1 MNTKI
6 FLGNPNSLTLHIR
19 ISKKCNADC
28 SYCSS
33 FEKDA
38 SDLMDIKDLKK
49 SLYFLK
55 EKIIELGIGGQR
67 EHLTVQ
73 YIGGELLTIPTS
85 YLKEF
90 SEIVKLELSPL
101 FKDFR
106 HGGQS
111 NLIGSP
117 KKINSLY
124 EILDENIGTSFDL
137 HTTQR
142 TVNKDQKKYKTIFMK
157 NVSHVKKYFGKN
169 ISGIIVLD
177 KKMYPH
183 IHQEIEIHNNSKR
196 HLTIRPVFNGG
207 SPIESLT
214 IDEIETAFLEAYK
227 NWIMKQK
234 IIIEP
239 FYSYLNKRIY
249 THKNLDISHISGCPS
264 QHNCATSS
272 INLEPNGDLYICQD
286 MADSKNM
293 VMGNAI
299 NEVFDYETWNKIK
312 ARTNK
317 LSTDCL
323 SCDYFKECQGGC
335 MLEAIQQKNDLYGK
349 TNYCQ
354 IWKKL
359 FKLIDES
366 IKEHGT
372 EQIENWLNKISKY

>member
-1 MNTKI
+1 MI
-6 FLGNPNSLTLHIR
+6 EQVFLGNPNSLTLHIR

-33 FEKDA
+33 FEKNA
-38 SDLMDIKDLKK
+38 SDLMDIKDLEK
-49 SLYFLK
+49 SLFFLK
-55 EKIIELGIGGQR
+55 SKILELGIGGDR

-90 SEIVKLELSPL
+90 SELVKKELSPI

-124 EILDENIGTSFDL
+124 EILDDNIGTSFDL

-142 TVNKDQKKYKTIFMK
+142 TVNKDPNKYKTIFMK

-177 KKMYPH
+177 KKMYPY
-183 IHQEIEIHNNSKR
+183 IQEEIQIHNSSKR

-214 IDEIETAFLEAYK
+214 LDEIELAFLESYD
-227 NWIMKQK
+227 NWIMKQQVV
-234 IIIEP
+234 IEP
-239 FYSYLNKRIY
+239 FYSYLNKRIH
-249 THKNLDISHISGCPS
+249 THKSLDISHISGCPS

-286 MADSKNM
+286 MADSKNLII
-293 VMGNAI
+293 GNAI
-299 NEVFDYETWNKIK
+299 KSHFDYETWGKIK
-312 ARTNK
+312 ERSNK
-317 LSTDCL
+317 LSSDCL

-335 MLEAIQQKNDLYGK
+335 MLEAIQQKNDMYGK

-359 FKLIDES
+359 FKSIDDS
-366 IKEHGT
+366 INTYG
-372 EQIENWLNKISKY
+372 IENIEKWLQRISRY